1 MISIGYPEI
10 LIMRGMKLTKNLIL
24 EGIFSV
30 ETPDTAGEVLSVEGA
45 DISDLQTGKATLN
58 TEHINPEDAD
68 KEEVHKRDGKDEDD
82 FKGFNTI
89 VGRVVNAKKI
99 FTQDDCESDRELD
112 AWREFKRPMIYGSVE
127 IWDGPEAHDNARAA
141 ATVARMFNKHQ
152 EGPQLGLSVE
162 GATLERQGNFL
173 KKTVIRKMALTMK
186 PANKAATVDIVAD
199 TSAPQVSK
207 SMSKATYDGGQEPL
221 RKSVSMQHMA
231 TVIPNHF
238 NDFGL
243 SSALSNLR
251 KALEAGSPAG
261 APSSL
266 SGGSAL
272 QKESLGKKMSRSS
285 QLDKLITLC
294 GKKSP
299 SPALIKTLVPG
310 ATDDQAAKIE
320 LAIKKRM
327 HESNVDLAKRLFDE
341 MNGKP
346 KN

>member
-1 MISIGYPEI
+1 
-10 LIMRGMKLTKNLIL
+10 MKLSKNLIL

-30 ETPDTAGEVLSVEGA
+30 ETPDTSGEVLSVEGA
-45 DISDLQTGKATLN
+45 DISDLQSGKATLN
-58 TEHINPEDAD
+58 TEHINPEDAED
-68 KEEVHKRDGKDEDD
+68 EEMHKRDGQTKDD
-82 FKGFNTI
+82 FKGFNAV

-99 FTQDDCESDRELD
+99 FSPDDCKSDRELT
-112 AWREFKRPMIYGSVE
+112 AWNEFRKPMIYGSVE

-141 ATVARMFNKHQ
+141 ASIARMFSKSQ

-207 SMSKATYDGGQEPL
+207 SMSKATYAGGLEPL
-221 RKSVSMQHMA
+221 RKSVSMQHIN
-231 TVIPNHF
+231 TVMPNVI

-243 SSALSNLR
+243 RDALSNLR
-251 KALEAGSPAG
+251 KALEAGSPSAAPG
-261 APSSL
+261 AL

-272 QKESLGKKMSRSS
+272 QKESFSKPMARSGKMP
-285 QLDKLITLC
+285 QLDKLIKLM

-299 SPALIKTLVPG
+299 SKDLIKTLVPG
-310 ATDDQAAKIE
+310 VTDEDAGKIE
-320 LAIKKRM
+320 SAIRKRM
-327 HESNVDLAKRLFDE
+327 HEGNVDLTKRLYDE
-341 MNGKP
+341 MTGKA
-346 KN
+346 KH